1 MSAEV
6 VVISKGPDDLGEA
19 VQAIIEAGKA
29 ADIWLFIGQMG
40 AGKTTLIKAIC
51 ASLKVLDEVKS
62 PTFSIVNEYLT
73 ATDDT
78 LYHFDFYRLKN
89 EEEAYNIGIEEY
101 FYSGNICLL
110 EWPERVEG
118 LLPETFLRIDITENT
133 DQSRTIKLTMHYG

>member
-6 VVISKGPDDLGEA
+6 VILSKGPDDLDEA
-19 VQAIIEAGKA
+19 VKAIIEVGKA
-29 ADIWLFIGQMG
+29 TDVWLFMGQMG

-51 ASLKVLDEVKS
+51 GTLQVLDEVNS

-78 LYHFDFYRLKN
+78 LYHFDFYRLEN

-101 FYSGNICLL
+101 FYSGHTCMI
-110 EWPERVEG
+110 EWPERIEG
-118 LLPETFLRIDITENT
+118 LLPDNFLRIDITENT
-133 DQSRTIKLTMHYG
+133 DQSRTIKLTMYG

>member
-6 VVISKGPDDLGEA
+6 VVLSKGPDDLEEA
-19 VQAIIEAGKA
+19 VKAIIEVGKA
-29 ADIWLFIGQMG
+29 ADIWLFMGQMG
-40 AGKTTLIKAIC
+40 AGKTTLIKAVC
-51 ASLKVLDEVKS
+51 GTLQVLDEVNS

-101 FYSGNICLL
+101 FYSGNTCMI

-118 LLPETFLRIDITENT
+118 LLPENFLRIDITENT
-133 DQSRTIKLTMHYG
+133 DQSRTIKLTMHG

>member
-6 VVISKGPDDLGEA
+6 VILSKGPDDLDEA
-19 VQAIIEAGKA
+19 VKAIIEVGKA
-29 ADIWLFIGQMG
+29 TNIWLFMGQMG

-51 ASLKVLDEVKS
+51 GTLQVLDEVNS

-73 ATDDT
+73 VTDDT
-78 LYHFDFYRLKN
+78 LYHFDFYRLEN

-101 FYSGNICLL
+101 FYSGNTCML

-118 LLPETFLRIDITENT
+118 LLPDNFLRIDITENT
-133 DQSRTIKLTMHYG
+133 DQSRTIKLTMYG

>member
-6 VVISKGPDDLGEA
+6 VILSKGPDDLDEA
-19 VQAIIEAGKA
+19 VKAIIEVGKA
-29 ADIWLFIGQMG
+29 ADIWLFMGQMG
-40 AGKTTLIKAIC
+40 AGKTTLIKAVC
-51 ASLKVLDEVKS
+51 GRLQVLDEVNS

-78 LYHFDFYRLKN
+78 LYHFDFYRLEC

-101 FYSGNICLL
+101 FYSGNTCMI

-133 DQSRTIKLTMHYG
+133 DQSRTIKLTMHG